1 LQVEAQQQNK
11 AGRGLLGRFRKDK
24 GDKDKGGSD
33 KTDKSVAIASS
44 TDAAELAVLREK
56 VSQLKAEI
64 VLHKETKDQLATD
77 LRSAMA
83 DFDDQRATIGSTI
96 ATLTSENASLKARQ
110 KVREARVANG
120 GADDDSEDERER
132 ISVDAAE
139 ASLRIELH
147 RQVQYLETKCSR
159 AEADAKNHARE
170 RELLKAD
177 LAKAEVLAA
186 SLTSERTTLQSDKV
200 RLNNELSGLISEG
213 HTTSSR
219 LRLAEDEVR
228 VHTLLALLCLLGRHP
243 HSWFTLQPLTTCPP
257 NRWQA
262 ANLRVRI
269 AECEAALET
278 ETKSTSRAI
287 DRALDAEGTVALVRS
302 DHKQAQIALTQAKA
316 EVALAAATSSSVIEG
331 LRTTNAELSQKLS
344 EHEAKVSVKENRLAA
359 LASRLA
365 HGEGDRNVLAS
376 GGTPPSMSPVDA
388 TDQSGVD
395 TMNRKLSGSLGLI
408 ESRILEANR
417 DRDAMS
423 AKLVEQLEARTLFD
437 ARIAEVC
444 GAQPASCH
452 AVAL

>member
-1 LQVEAQQQNK
+1 MQVEAQQQNK

-24 GDKDKGGSD
+24 GDKDKGGGD

-120 GADDDSEDERER
+120 EADTDSEDERER

-177 LAKAEVLAA
+177 LQKPRCWLHR
-186 SLTSERTTLQSDKV
+186 SR
-200 RLNNELSGLISEG
+200 RSGP
-213 HTTSSR
+213 R
-219 LRLAEDEVR
+219 CR
-228 VHTLLALLCLLGRHP
+228 VIKC
-243 HSWFTLQPLTTCPP
+243 
-257 NRWQA
+257 
-262 ANLRVRI
+262 
-269 AECEAALET
+269 
-278 ETKSTSRAI
+278 
-287 DRALDAEGTVALVRS
+287 D
-302 DHKQAQIALTQAKA
+302 
-316 EVALAAATSSSVIEG
+316 
-331 LRTTNAELSQKLS
+331 
-344 EHEAKVSVKENRLAA
+344 
-359 LASRLA
+359 
-365 HGEGDRNVLAS
+365 
-376 GGTPPSMSPVDA
+376 
-388 TDQSGVD
+388 
-395 TMNRKLSGSLGLI
+395 
-408 ESRILEANR
+408 
-417 DRDAMS
+417 
-423 AKLVEQLEARTLFD
+423 
-437 ARIAEVC
+437 
-444 GAQPASCH
+444 
-452 AVAL
+452 

>member
-1 LQVEAQQQNK
+1 MQVEAQQQNK

-228 VHTLLALLCLLGRHP
+228 VHTLLALLF
-243 HSWFTLQPLTTCPP
+243 FT
-257 NRWQA
+257 WQA
-262 ANLRVRI
+262 PAFVVHPP
-269 AECEAALET
+269 T
-278 ETKSTSRAI
+278 
-287 DRALDAEGTVALVRS
+287 S
-302 DHKQAQIALTQAKA
+302 DHVSPQS
-316 EVALAAATSSSVIEG
+316 LAGRKPEG
-331 LRTTNAELSQKLS
+331 PHR
-344 EHEAKVSVKENRLAA
+344 R
-359 LASRLA
+359 
-365 HGEGDRNVLAS
+365 
-376 GGTPPSMSPVDA
+376 M
-388 TDQSGVD
+388 
-395 TMNRKLSGSLGLI
+395 
-408 ESRILEANR
+408 
-417 DRDAMS
+417 
-423 AKLVEQLEARTLFD
+423 
-437 ARIAEVC
+437 
-444 GAQPASCH
+444 
-452 AVAL
+452 